1 MSETSRFT
9 EDILS
14 AAKQKAQVI
23 ANEAEAETERAL
35 EEARAHSAREAEDIV
50 SSAKA
55 EAESVK
61 RRQISE
67 TRHKMKIHEQ
77 LEKSKILNEVLEQAR
92 KRIMDIVKDEGKYIP
107 YLTGLIENGV
117 REIGLDAV
125 VVHLS
130 GIDLKRVDKTKVER
144 DIGKKLDRTVK
155 IEWSKEPIETAGGAV
170 ISSTDGRTRIMSTLD
185 QRLDALESKLLVEA
199 GRILFGQ

>member
-50 SSAKA
+50 SSARA

>member
-1 MSETSRFT
+1 MSETSKFT

-23 ANEAEAETERAL
+23 VSEAEVETHKAL
-35 EEARAHSAREAEDIV
+35 EEAKTHSAREAEDLV
-50 SSAKA
+50 RSARA
-55 EAESVK
+55 EAEGVK

-67 TRHKMKIHEQ
+67 TRHKLKIQEQ
-77 LEKSKILNEVLEQAR
+77 VEKSKILNEVLEQAR
-92 KRIMDIVKDEGKYIP
+92 KRIMDVVKDEGKYTP
-107 YLTGLIENGV
+107 YLADLIENGV
-117 REIGLDAV
+117 REIGLDTV
-125 VVHLS
+125 VIHLN
-130 GIDLKRVDKTKVER
+130 GVDLKRIDKANIER
-144 DIGKKLDRTVK
+144 DIDKKLSRTVK

-199 GRILFGQ
+199 GKILFGQ

>member
-14 AAKQKAQVI
+14 AANQKAQVI
-23 ANEAEAETERAL
+23 VNEAEAETERAL
-35 EEARAHSAREAEDIV
+35 EEAKAHSAREAEDLV
-50 SSAKA
+50 SSARA

-67 TRHKMKIHEQ
+67 TRHKLKIHEQ

-92 KRIMDIVKDEGKYIP
+92 KRIMDVVKDEGKYIP

-130 GIDLKRVDKTKVER
+130 GIDLKRVDKAKVER

-155 IEWSKEPIETAGGAV
+155 IEWSKEPIETAGGTV

-199 GRILFGQ
+199 GKILFGQ

>member
-92 KRIMDIVKDEGKYIP
+92 KRIMDSVKDEGKYIP

>member
-55 EAESVK
+55 EAVSVK

>member
-23 ANEAEAETERAL
+23 VNEAEAETERAL
-35 EEARAHSAREAEDIV
+35 EEAKAHSAKEAEDIV
-50 SSAKA
+50 SSARA
-55 EAESVK
+55 EAEGVK

-67 TRHKMKIHEQ
+67 TRHKLKIQEQ

-92 KRIMDIVKDEGKYIP
+92 KRIMDVVKDEGKYTP
-107 YLTGLIENGV
+107 YLADLIENGV
-117 REIGLDAV
+117 REIGLGTV
-125 VVHLS
+125 VVHLN
-130 GIDLKRVDKTKVER
+130 GTDLKRVDKAKVER

-199 GRILFGQ
+199 GKILFGQ

>member
-1 MSETSRFT
+1 MSETSKFT

-23 ANEAEAETERAL
+23 VSEAEVETYKAL
-35 EEARAHSAREAEDIV
+35 EEAKTHSGREAEDLV
-50 SSAKA
+50 SSARA
-55 EAESVK
+55 EAEGVK
-61 RRQISE
+61 RRQMSE
-67 TRHKMKIHEQ
+67 TRHKLKIQEQ
-77 LEKSKILNEVLEQAR
+77 VEKSKILNEVLEQAR
-92 KRIMDIVKDEGKYIP
+92 KRIMDVVKDEGKYTP
-107 YLTGLIENGV
+107 YLADLIENGV
-117 REIGLDAV
+117 REIGLETV
-125 VVHLS
+125 VVHLN
-130 GIDLKRVDKTKVER
+130 GTDLKRIDRVKMER

-199 GRILFGQ
+199 GKILFGQ

>member
-55 EAESVK
+55 EAVSVK

-130 GIDLKRVDKTKVER
+130 GIDLKRVDKAKVER

-199 GRILFGQ
+199 GKILFGQ

>member
-107 YLTGLIENGV
+107 YLMGLIENGV

>member
-1 MSETSRFT
+1 
-9 EDILS
+9 
-14 AAKQKAQVI
+14 
-23 ANEAEAETERAL
+23 
-35 EEARAHSAREAEDIV
+35 
-50 SSAKA
+50 
-55 EAESVK
+55 
-61 RRQISE
+61 
-67 TRHKMKIHEQ
+67 MKIHEQ